1 MGKMFNITI
10 ASVKYKTCCLLLLLA
25 TLVGS
30 SCSRKV
36 EEPEFNVF
44 ENLREVNRLELARMT
59 VGKVGMVSDQEWGDA
74 KTLEKK
80 AEALFNKMKIGSRI
94 GVYSYDTFVT
104 AYIDLSQLRPEDV
117 KVDRENGTVDI
128 RLPRVRVMID
138 GREPQLHEE
147 HYRVTGLRSNIRPTE
162 RATLKA
168 QMAREVKRELAS
180 SGEAMDALRR
190 NGEAKAREWITE
202 LAKNWNLNAKVEFR

>member
-1 MGKMFNITI
+1 MGKFVNLADIFIKNIAFCLI
-10 ASVKYKTCCLLLLLA
+10 LLPVSVA
-25 TLVGS
+25 FF
-30 SCSRKV
+30 SCSEKV
-36 EEPEFNVF
+36 EEPEFNVY
-44 ENLREVNRLELARMT
+44 ENLKDVNRLELARMT
-59 VGKVGMVSDQEWGDA
+59 VGKVGMVSDPEWSEA
-74 KTLEKK
+74 RTWEKK

-104 AYIDLSQLRPEDV
+104 AYIDLSQLHPEDV

-162 RATLKA
+162 RALLKA

-202 LAKNWNLNAKVEFR
+202 LAKNWNLNANVEFR